1 MCNLYK
7 ISTGFDAVRKLF
19 DGIGNRTN
27 ITDFN
32 LDIYPD
38 YPAPVARKDE
48 SGGLEVSMLRW
59 GMPTPPAFIK
69 GEVDY
74 GVTNIRNVKSPHWR
88 RWLGPESRCIVPA
101 TSFSEYGQV
110 RDPVTK
116 KLPLHWFALN
126 EDQPLFWFAGIW
138 TSWYSTRKKKEGP
151 VQADIFAFLTTEANA
166 VVKPIHPK
174 AMPVILR
181 TPEELDV
188 WVNAPAEE
196 ALQLQR
202 PLPDTD
208 LIVLDNNKK
217 AEPIEEEPTLF

>member
-1 MCNLYK
+1 
-7 ISTGFDAVRKLF
+7 
-19 DGIGNRTN
+19 
-27 ITDFN
+27 
-32 LDIYPD
+32 
-38 YPAPVARKDE
+38 
-48 SGGLEVSMLRW
+48 SMLRW

-116 KLPLHWFALN
+116 KLPLYWFALN
-126 EDQPLFWFAGIW
+126 EEQPLFWFAGIW
-138 TSWYSTRKKKEGP
+138 TPWFSMRKKKEGP
-151 VQADIFAFLTTEANA
+151 VQADIFAFLTTDANE

-181 TPEELDV
+181 TREELDI
-188 WVNAPAEE
+188 WM
-196 ALQLQR
+196 
-202 PLPDTD
+202 
-208 LIVLDNNKK
+208 
-217 AEPIEEEPTLF
+217 

>member
-7 ISTGFDAVRKLF
+7 ISTGFDAVRNLF
-19 DGIGNRTN
+19 NGIGNRTN

-32 LDIYPD
+32 IDIYPD
-38 YPAPVARKDE
+38 YPAPVARQDE
-48 SGGLEVSMLRW
+48 SGELEVSMLRW

-116 KLPLHWFALN
+116 KLPLYWFALN
-126 EDQPLFWFAGIW
+126 EEQPLFWFAGIW
-138 TSWYSTRKKKEGP
+138 TPWFSMRKKKEGP
-151 VQADIFAFLTTEANA
+151 VQADIFAFLTTDANEL
-166 VVKPIHPK
+166 VKPIHPK

-181 TPEELDV
+181 TREELDI
-188 WVNAPAEE
+188 WMNAPAEE

-202 PLPDTD
+202 PLPDND
-208 LIVLDNNKK
+208 LVVLAPPKK
-217 AEPIEEEPTLF
+217 IEEEPLLL